1 MLSPGVPGSDRSALT
16 ARGMPLAL
24 SAIRVWTVS
33 FKKTLVVAGIILLG
47 SLGADASMV
56 DDGERPLHVRVSPTL
71 AHAPADVFI
80 YVSVAR
86 RPDNRLLR
94 VTAESED
101 FFRSSD
107 TQLDGEYSARVTVV
121 RFREL
126 PPGGY
131 EIKAELIVSNG
142 RTTDVAKRTVE
153 VF

>member
-1 MLSPGVPGSDRSALT
+1 MGCRKA
-16 ARGMPLAL
+16 LAL
-24 SAIRVWTVS
+24 A
-33 FKKTLVVAGIILLG
+33 AIILLS
-47 SLGADASMV
+47 SLGAEASS
-56 DDGERPLHVRVSPTL
+56 DDPERPLHVRVSPAL
-71 AHAPADVFI
+71 AHAPADLYI

-86 RPDNRLLR
+86 RSENRILR

-101 FFRSSD
+101 FFSSSE

-131 EIKAELIVSNG
+131 EIRAELIVSNG
-142 RTTDVAKRTVE
+142 RTADVAKRTVE

>member
-1 MLSPGVPGSDRSALT
+1 MGL
-16 ARGMPLAL
+16 
-24 SAIRVWTVS
+24 
-33 FKKTLVVAGIILLG
+33 KKAFVLAGIVLL
-47 SLGADASMV
+47 STLGVQASGT
-56 DDGERPLHVRVSPTL
+56 DDTDRPLRVRVSPTM
-71 AHAPADVFI
+71 AHAPADLYI

-86 RPDNRLLR
+86 RSENRLLR
-94 VTAESED
+94 VTAESDD
-101 FFRSSD
+101 FFRSSE
-107 TQLDGEYSARVTVV
+107 TQLDGESSARVTLV

>member
-1 MLSPGVPGSDRSALT
+1 M
-16 ARGMPLAL
+16 
-24 SAIRVWTVS
+24 WTVGL
-33 FKKTLVVAGIILLG
+33 KKTLVVAGIILLG
-47 SLGADASMV
+47 SLGADASRA
-56 DDGERPLHVRVSPTL
+56 DDTERPLRVRVSPTM
-71 AHAPADVFI
+71 AHAPADLFI

-86 RPDNRLLR
+86 RAENRLLR

-107 TQLDGEYSARVTVV
+107 TQLDGEYSARVMVV

-131 EIKAELIVSNG
+131 EIKAELIGSGG

>member
-1 MLSPGVPGSDRSALT
+1 VG
-16 ARGMPLAL
+16 
-24 SAIRVWTVS
+24 
-33 FKKTLVVAGIILLG
+33 FKKALMFVGIVFLSTFG
-47 SLGADASMV
+47 VQAKVV
-56 DDGERPLHVRVSPTL
+56 DDTERPLSVRVSPTM
-71 AHAPADVFI
+71 AHAPADLFI

-86 RPDNRLLR
+86 RPENRLLR
-94 VTAESED
+94 VTAESDD

-107 TQLDGEYSARVTVV
+107 TQLDGEYSARITVV

-142 RTTDVAKRTVE
+142 RTANVAKRTVE

>member
-1 MLSPGVPGSDRSALT
+1 MGFKKA
-16 ARGMPLAL
+16 LAL
-24 SAIRVWTVS
+24 SAIVLFS
-33 FKKTLVVAGIILLG
+33 
-47 SLGADASMV
+47 SLGVQAAAD
-56 DDGERPLHVRVSPTL
+56 DPERPLHVRVSPTM
-71 AHAPADVFI
+71 AHAPADLYI

-101 FFRSSD
+101 FYRSSE

-131 EIKAELIVSNG
+131 EIKAELLVSGG
-142 RTTDVAKRTVE
+142 RTVDVAKRTME

>member
-1 MLSPGVPGSDRSALT
+1 M
-16 ARGMPLAL
+16 
-24 SAIRVWTVS
+24 S

-56 DDGERPLHVRVSPTL
+56 DDGERPLHVRVSPTM
-71 AHAPADVFI
+71 AHAPADLFI

-86 RPDNRLLR
+86 RADNRLLR

-101 FFRSSD
+101 FFRSSE

-131 EIKAELIVSNG
+131 EIKAELIANG

>member
-1 MLSPGVPGSDRSALT
+1 MGFRKA
-16 ARGMPLAL
+16 LAL
-24 SAIRVWTVS
+24 A
-33 FKKTLVVAGIILLG
+33 AIILLS
-47 SLGADASMV
+47 SLGAEASDDA
-56 DDGERPLHVRVSPTL
+56 ERPLHVRVSPAL
-71 AHAPADVFI
+71 AHAPADLYI

-86 RPDNRLLR
+86 RSENRILR

-107 TQLDGEYSARVTVV
+107 TQLDGEFSARVTVV

-131 EIKAELIVSNG
+131 EIRAELIVSNG
-142 RTTDVAKRTVE
+142 RTADVAKRTVE

>member
-1 MLSPGVPGSDRSALT
+1 
-16 ARGMPLAL
+16 MPLAL
-24 SAIRVWTVS
+24 SALRVWTVGV
-33 FKKTLVVAGIILLG
+33 KKTLVVLGIILLG
-47 SLGADASMV
+47 SLGADASAV
-56 DDGERPLHVRVSPTL
+56 DDGEQPLHVRVSPTM

-86 RPDNRLLR
+86 RAENRLLR

-107 TQLDGEYSARVTVV
+107 TQLDGEYSARVTVI

-131 EIKAELIVSNG
+131 EIKAELIVSGG
-142 RTTDVAKRTVE
+142 RTADIAKRTVE

>member
-1 MLSPGVPGSDRSALT
+1 MGFRKA
-16 ARGMPLAL
+16 LAL
-24 SAIRVWTVS
+24 SAI
-33 FKKTLVVAGIILLG
+33 ILLSSFG
-47 SLGADASMV
+47 VEASSDDA
-56 DDGERPLHVRVSPTL
+56 ERPLNVRVSPAM
-71 AHAPADVFI
+71 AHAPADLYI

-86 RPDNRLLR
+86 RPENRLLR

-107 TQLDGEYSARVTVV
+107 TQLDGQYSARVTVV

-131 EIKAELIVSNG
+131 EIKAELIVSSG
-142 RTTDVAKRTVE
+142 RTSNVAKKTVD

>member
-1 MLSPGVPGSDRSALT
+1 MW
-16 ARGMPLAL
+16 
-24 SAIRVWTVS
+24 IVS

-56 DDGERPLHVRVSPTL
+56 DDGERPLHVRVSPTM
-71 AHAPADVFI
+71 AHAPADLFI

-94 VTAESED
+94 ITAESED
-101 FFRSSD
+101 FFRSSE

-131 EIKAELIVSNG
+131 EIKAELMVSNG
-142 RTTDVAKRTVE
+142 RTTEVAKRTVE

>member
-1 MLSPGVPGSDRSALT
+1 MEFRKA
-16 ARGMPLAL
+16 LAL
-24 SAIRVWTVS
+24 A
-33 FKKTLVVAGIILLG
+33 AIILLG
-47 SLGADASMV
+47 SLGAEASDDA
-56 DDGERPLHVRVSPTL
+56 ERPLHVRVSPAL
-71 AHAPADVFI
+71 AHAPADLFI

-86 RPDNRLLR
+86 RSDNRILR

-101 FFRSSD
+101 FFRSSE

-131 EIKAELIVSNG
+131 EIRAELIVSNG
-142 RTTDVAKRTVE
+142 KTADVAKRTIE

>member
-1 MLSPGVPGSDRSALT
+1 VN
-16 ARGMPLAL
+16 
-24 SAIRVWTVS
+24 
-33 FKKTLVVAGIILLG
+33 FKKTLVAAGIVLLG
-47 SLGADASMV
+47 SLGADASV
-56 DDGERPLHVRVSPTL
+56 ANEAERPLHVRVTPTL

-86 RPDNRLLR
+86 RSENRLLR
-94 VTAESED
+94 ITAESED
-101 FFRSSD
+101 FFRSSE
-107 TQLDGEYSARVTVV
+107 TQLDGEYSARVTMV

-142 RTTDVAKRTVE
+142 RTSDVAKRTIE

>member
-1 MLSPGVPGSDRSALT
+1 MGFRKAVAL
-16 ARGMPLAL
+16 AA
-24 SAIRVWTVS
+24 
-33 FKKTLVVAGIILLG
+33 IILLS
-47 SLGADASMV
+47 SLGAEASDDA
-56 DDGERPLHVRVSPTL
+56 ERPLHVRVSPSL
-71 AHAPADVFI
+71 AHAPADLYI

-86 RPDNRLLR
+86 RSENRILR

-107 TQLDGEYSARVTVV
+107 TQLDGEFSARVTVV

-131 EIKAELIVSNG
+131 EIRAELIVSNG
-142 RTTDVAKRTVE
+142 RTADVAKRTVE